1 MESEKAGWPRGRDS
15 SMLTSGVGMAP
26 NPEAPLPIPKP
37 WLLALRK
44 FSVFHLDNWPQVSCL
59 KHFLGTHRALG
70 KVLGQ

>member
-1 MESEKAGWPRGRDS
+1 
-15 SMLTSGVGMAP
+15 MAP